1 MSKKFGLGR
10 GLGSLIPSANDD
22 SLPPEVEM
30 IDSIGLDQ
38 DQASDHKVIYVDPYN
53 ISTSHFQPR
62 QLFEHSAL
70 EELVN
75 SIKQHGILEP
85 LIASPLEGGK
95 YKLIAGERRLR
106 AAKILNLDKVPVI
119 IREVS
124 EQQRLEISLIENI
137 QRQNLNPLEEA
148 QAYRKLID
156 EFGLTQAE
164 VAERVGKSRAK
175 IANSLRLLSLP
186 EEVKKMIATGRLSE
200 SHAKVILELDNEAD
214 QLRLARNVVQRTLSV
229 RDTEQLV
236 KSKYKRPA
244 RVIND
249 NLKRISQELS
259 QVLQTKVT
267 IKPKRQGGIIQ
278 IEYYSEED
286 LSSLRRRLKG

>member
-10 GLGSLIPSANDD
+10 GLGSLIPSADD
-22 SLPPEVEM
+22 HDFTPGIEM
-30 IDSIGLDQ
+30 SDNLNLDQ
-38 DQASDHKVIYVDPYN
+38 DQTTDHKVIYVDPYN

-62 QLFEHSAL
+62 QLFEHSSL

-106 AAKILNLDKVPVI
+106 AAKILNLEKVPVI

-164 VAERVGKSRAK
+164 VADKVGKSRAK

-186 EEVKKMIATGRLSE
+186 EEIKKMIINGRLSE
-200 SHAKVILELDNEAD
+200 SHAKVILELDSEAE
-214 QLRLARNVVQRTLSV
+214 QLKLARSVVQRTLSV

-236 KSKYKRPA
+236 QSKRKRKVNA
-244 RVIND
+244 VD
-249 NLKRISQELS
+249 DSLKRISQELS
-259 QVLQTKVT
+259 QALQTKVT
-267 IKPKRQGGIIQ
+267 IRPKRQGGVIQ
-278 IEYYSEED
+278 IEYYNEED
-286 LSSLRRRLKG
+286 LLSLRRRLKG